1 MTDEEKLHKY
11 SESNNLSIS
20 ELRKL
25 RDEIAA
31 DPDLKETLKL
41 IDTLEEISSEN
52 HFDIEILSQYV
63 LYIKNESE
71 YDKNI
76 ISIAPRI
83 EEHMKF
89 CSKCR
94 QHFNLLKAEFEEVNH
109 FLLENITKEKISGEN
124 EDNKKSI
131 GQKSFFRYAFSAA
144 ASVILIITSL
154 FVVSEISRPEY
165 VKLTSSFHE
174 TEVSITRGRNSE
186 YFILAVDQLEKKNYS
201 EAISLLQK
209 DIDNSKNS
217 FTIFYSYYILGIA
230 NVQSAYNDYL
240 GLFENYDSGGLK
252 NAEYN
257 FSQSVKLNDSGMF
270 DNVKANSFYFL
281 GQANLL
287 QEDFED
293 ARKYLKLSI
302 EEGSEYADEANKLLN
317 TIN

>member
-1 MTDEEKLHKY
+1 MDEEKLHKY
-11 SESNNLSIS
+11 LESNNLSIS

-25 RDEIAA
+25 RDEIAT

-41 IDTLEEISSEN
+41 IDTLEKVSSEN
-52 HFDIEILSQYV
+52 HFDIEILSEYI

-76 ISIAPRI
+76 NLLAPRI
-83 EEHMKF
+83 EEHLKS

-94 QHFNLLKAEFEEVNH
+94 KHFNLLKEEFEDVNH
-109 FLLENITKEKISGEN
+109 FLKENITVEKISKEN
-124 EDNKKSI
+124 KENAKSI
-131 GQKSFFRYAFSAA
+131 GQSSFFRYAFSAA
-144 ASVILIITSL
+144 ASIILIITSL

-165 VKLTSSFHE
+165 VKLTSSFNE
-174 TEVSITRGRNSE
+174 TEIPITRGRNSE
-186 YFILAVDQLEKKNYS
+186 YFMSAVNQLEKENYS

-209 DIDNSKNS
+209 DIDNSKNN
-217 FTIFYSYYILGIA
+217 FAIFYSYYILGVA

-240 GLFENYDSGGLK
+240 GLFGNYDDEALK

-257 FSQSVKLNDSGMF
+257 FNQSVKLNNSGMF

-281 GQANLL
+281 GQVNLL
-287 QEDFED
+287 QEDFND
-293 ARKYLKLSI
+293 ARKYLTLSI
-302 EEGSEYADEANKLLN
+302 EEGSEYADEANMLLD

>member
-1 MTDEEKLHKY
+1 MDEEKLHKY
-11 SESNNLSIS
+11 LENNNLSQS

-41 IDTLEEISSEN
+41 IDTFEEVSSKN

-76 ISIAPRI
+76 ISLAPRI

-94 QHFNLLKAEFEEVNH
+94 EPFNLLKAEFEEVNY
-109 FLLENITKEKISGEN
+109 FLKENITKEKISGEN
-124 EDNKKSI
+124 EENKRSN
-131 GQKSFFRYAFSAA
+131 GRRSFFRYAFSAA
-144 ASVILIITSL
+144 ASIILIITSL
-154 FVVSEISRPEY
+154 FVVSKISRPEY
-165 VKLTSSFHE
+165 VKLTSSFNE

-186 YFILAVDQLEKKNYS
+186 YFILAVNQLEKKNYS

-230 NVQSAYNDYL
+230 NVQSAHNDYL

-270 DNVKANSFYFL
+270 TNVKANSFYYL
-281 GQANLL
+281 GQVNLL
-287 QEDFED
+287 KEDFED

-302 EEGSEYADEANKLLN
+302 EEGSEYADEANMLLD